1 MKKLLFLL
9 LFPFLAT
16 AQTINMSVDYA
27 GLIVEPV
34 QGETTPVENL
44 EIGDEFYIDITITN
58 SDNSTYKVTYG
69 DIWFTF
75 KNDAFE
81 YLGVINPLDGSN
93 NWYTYQWPSVYEFQ
107 NSSTAAVD
115 DLYGQYYTD
124 HTWNYVGETSP
135 HAPMQIRTQT
145 AGVELEGT
153 VARLKFK
160 YKQVANGFDFSESV
174 FLRKASIRDNTT
186 GYTFSDVKAYPNQ
199 TFDNVP
205 PSTTVTAQFK
215 VLFPETL
222 DATLFDGG
230 LYTPDPTS
238 ANTWM
243 QPEGALYENLSSTG
257 TLNITQGFNRTDD
270 FSVVV
275 NWDGYVVSD
284 QENVEDYTIPFKE
297 LYDEIVTVS
306 DVVLAFKEL
315 ANRGINMDE
324 SGNEFGYGV
333 QYMNADVNGDGSFDD
348 QDTYLMLA
356 HVLDSENS
364 NLLGTEQ
371 YMVMA
376 SKFYPKAQWDTI
388 TPTNYTQI
396 PNGTTLMN
404 DLDNKDLTNLQFSFE
419 SAITWRGDVNLSHS
433 TTPPVVEAST
443 TAKAFAR
450 PQAVRFAANPNLV
463 TVSSG
468 LVTELKDGKVY
479 ATVTLDPGSQGVVG
493 TQYKLA
499 FDSSKLTFDSI
510 NFETVNTS
518 TNFASNKTDYIKFGS
533 LIQSGDEV
541 LAASTK
547 YTLIFT
553 PKETLSNTL
562 GLIVISN
569 TDAVNKEGLQL
580 NLEIK

>member
-1 MKKLLFLL
+1 MKKFLFLL
-9 LFPFLAT
+9 LFPLLAT
-16 AQTINMSVDYA
+16 AQTINISVDYA
-27 GLIVEPV
+27 GLINEPV
-34 QGETTPVENL
+34 QGETTPVESL

-58 SDNSTYKVTYG
+58 SDNSTYKATYA

-75 KNDAFE
+75 KNDAFD
-81 YLGVINPLDGSN
+81 YLGVINPLDGST

-124 HTWNYVGETSP
+124 HRWNYVGEQSP

-145 AGVELEGT
+145 AGVELQGT

-174 FLRKASIRDNTT
+174 FLRKASIRDNSY
-186 GYTFSDVKAYPNQ
+186 GYTFSDIKAFPNQ

-215 VLFPETL
+215 ILFPETL
-222 DATLFDGG
+222 NPSLFDGG
-230 LYTPDPTS
+230 LYTPDPNST
-238 ANTWM
+238 NTWM
-243 QPEGALYENLSSTG
+243 QPAGAIYENLSSTG

-270 FSVVV
+270 FSVIV
-275 NWDGYVVSD
+275 NWDGYVVD
-284 QENVEDYTIPFKE
+284 QTNGDYTITFKE
-297 LYDEIVTVS
+297 QYDEIVTVS

-324 SGNEFGYGV
+324 SGNEFGYGI
-333 QYMNADVNGDGSFDD
+333 QFMNADVNGDGVFDD

-356 HVLDSENS
+356 HVLDSDNS
-364 NLLGTEQ
+364 NLLGADQ
-371 YMVMA
+371 YMVYA
-376 SKFYPKAQWDTI
+376 SKFFKKADWDAI
-388 TPTNYTQI
+388 TPSNYSEYF
-396 PNGTTLMN
+396 NGTTLMN
-404 DLDNKDLTNLQFSFE
+404 DIDNKDNTKLQFDFE
-419 SAITWRGDVNLSHS
+419 AAITWKGDVNLSHS
-433 TTPPVVEAST
+433 TTPPTST
-443 TAKAFAR
+443 TTAVSR
-450 PQAVRFAANPNLV
+450 PQAVRFATNPDLV

-479 ATVTLDPGSQGVVG
+479 ATVTLDPGSQSIVG
-493 TQYKLA
+493 TQYRLS
-499 FDSSKLTFDSI
+499 FDNSKVQFDSI

-533 LIQSGDEV
+533 LIQSGDES
-541 LAASTK
+541 LTEATK

-553 PKETLSNTL
+553 PKVQLTNSL
-562 GLIVISN
+562 GLVVISN
-569 TDAVNKEGLQL
+569 TDAVNKEGVQL